1 MSSSVEAGTRRAPYA
16 MTHREI
22 LEAMVGLL
30 AALFT
35 ALLST
40 TIVSTALP
48 TIIGALEGSQTA
60 YAWVITAALLSN
72 AASTPIWGKFA
83 DLFNKKLLVQS
94 AIVIFVVGSIIAG
107 VAGNVPVLLVA
118 RVIQGI
124 GMGGL
129 TALAVAIIGSIVA
142 PRERGR
148 YSGYMGAVM
157 AVSMS
162 GGPILGGIIV
172 DSSLGWRWCFFVCV
186 PLAVIALVLLQ
197 RTLRLPTERKDGVSI
212 DWLGAAL
219 LTGGVSVLLIW
230 VSFAGKA
237 GYYAWFSRE
246 SALYVA
252 AGVLL
257 LLATVWVES
266 RAESPIIP
274 LPIITERTTGLAI
287 IASIAVGIGMFGA
300 TTFLGQ
306 YFQTARGY
314 SPTRAGVLTIPLVLG
329 MLVASTGSGQ
339 LITRFGKWKGFVVA
353 GGALLVVGFGLL
365 STIDHATNLWLV
377 GTYITIVG
385 LGVGMM
391 MQNLVLAVQN
401 TVSVHSIGAASSSVA
416 FFRTFGGAI
425 GVSVLGSVLATRVS
439 ELSAEGFAKL
449 GVQTR
454 SPGGSNL
461 NLNALPTPI
470 ATIVRAAYGD
480 ATGRIFL
487 IAAAATV
494 VALVA
499 TALLPNRPL
508 RRTIDIDPALD
519 PTTKKSPLQDNP
531 TATDGMAALDAELA
545 VLAES
550 SWDENQLWEGAER
563 VLSEPEPVPAASVG
577 RHASVAQNGHRVYQV
592 DASSQAGLSTGG
604 LPGSDF
610 DGGALGGRVHREDGR
625 PVPGAVLTLIDQG
638 GRQVA
643 RASSAADGGYAISA
657 PEVGGYVLIAS
668 AIGHQPAA
676 VNVSVGPRPQR
687 LDVTLVG
694 AGELSGVV
702 RTAGHGVPLSGAT
715 VTLTDLRGEVVGA
728 AVTGVDGTYVC
739 HGVVSG
745 VYTLVAVAEHMRPS
759 ATTLTVPD
767 SGVLRHDIELA
778 AMAVLAGS
786 AWTDGGRAVPDV
798 LVSVFDAAGEV
809 TAITRTD
816 ENGCYVV
823 TDLLEGQYTVIARG
837 YPPVTGQVTVSGG
850 EVAYDV
856 RLGYG
861 LGDR

>member
-1 MSSSVEAGTRRAPYA
+1 MSNSVDAGTGRTPVA
-16 MTHREI
+16 MTHRQI
-22 LEAMVGLL
+22 LEAMTGLL

-40 TIVSTALP
+40 TIVATALP
-48 TIIGALEGSQTA
+48 TIIGDLEGSQTA
-60 YAWVITAALLSN
+60 YAWVITTALLAN

-94 AIVIFVVGSIIAG
+94 AIVIFVIGSVIAG
-107 VAGNVPVLLVA
+107 VAGNVPMLLAA

-129 TALAVAIIGSIVA
+129 TALVVAIIGSIVS

-162 GGPILGGIIV
+162 GGPILGGVIV
-172 DSSLGWRWCFFVCV
+172 DSPLGWRWCFFVCV

-219 LTGGVSVLLIW
+219 MTAGVSVLLIW

-237 GYYAWFSRE
+237 DYYAWFSRE
-246 SALYVA
+246 SALYV
-252 AGVLL
+252 GVGVVL
-257 LLATVWVES
+257 LLATLLVES
-266 RAESPIIP
+266 RAKSPIIP
-274 LPIITERTTGLAI
+274 LSIVTERTTGLAI

-306 YFQTARGY
+306 YFQTSRGY
-314 SPTRAGVLTIPLVLG
+314 SPTVAGVLTIPMVAG

-339 LITRFGKWKGFVVA
+339 LITRFGKWKAFVVT

-377 GTYITIVG
+377 GTYIAVVG

-401 TVSVHSIGAASSSVA
+401 TVSVHNIGAASSSVA

-439 ELSAEGFAKL
+439 ELSTEGFAKI
-449 GVQTR
+449 GVTT
-454 SPGGSNL
+454 SSSGGSNL
-461 NLNALPTPI
+461 NLHGLPAPI

-487 IAAAATV
+487 IAAGAAV
-494 VALVA
+494 VALLA
-499 TALLPNRPL
+499 TAWLPNRPL
-508 RRTIDIDPALD
+508 RSTIDIDPALD
-519 PTTKKSPLQDNP
+519 PTAKESASQDNP
-531 TATDGMAALDAELA
+531 TDAGAMAALDAELA

-550 SWDENQLWEGAER
+550 RWEQDPVWEGAER
-563 VLSEPEPVPAASVG
+563 VLSESELVPASAG
-577 RHASVAQNGHRVYQV
+577 RAPVDQNGHRAYQV
-592 DASSQAGLSTGG
+592 DASAQSAPSPRELS
-604 LPGSDF
+604 GSGIGRGAV
-610 DGGALGGRVHREDGR
+610 DGHVRREDGH
-625 PVPGAVLTLIDQG
+625 PLPGAVLTLIDQR

-643 RASSAADGGYAISA
+643 RASSAADGGFAISA
-657 PEVGGYVLIAS
+657 PESGAHVLIVS
-668 AIGHQPAA
+668 AMGHQPTA
-676 VNVSVGPRPQR
+676 VNVSVGQR
-687 LDVTLVG
+687 TQPMDLTLVG
-694 AGELSGVV
+694 SGELSGVV
-702 RTAGHGVPLSGAT
+702 RTAVHGSPLSGAT
-715 VTLTDLRGEVVGA
+715 VTVTDMRGEVVGA
-728 AVTGVDGTYVC
+728 AVTGGDGAYLC

-745 VYTLVAVAEHMRPS
+745 VYTLVAAAEHMRPS
-759 ATTLTVPD
+759 AITLTVPD
-767 SGVLRHDIELA
+767 SGVLRHDIELT

-786 AWTDGGRAVPDV
+786 ARADGERAVPDV
-798 LVSVFDAAGEV
+798 LVTVLDSAGEV
-809 TAITRTD
+809 AASVRTD
-816 ENGCYVV
+816 ENGRYVV
-823 TDLLEGQYTVIARG
+823 TDLLEGQYTVVARG
-837 YPPVTGQVTVSGG
+837 YPPVTGQVTVTGG
-850 EVAYDV
+850 EAAYDV
-856 RLGYG
+856 RLGHE

>member
-1 MSSSVEAGTRRAPYA
+1 MSNSVEAGTRQAPVA
-16 MTHREI
+16 MTHRQI
-22 LEAMVGLL
+22 LEAMTGLL

-40 TIVSTALP
+40 TIVATALP
-48 TIIGALEGSQTA
+48 TIIGDLEGSQTA
-60 YAWVITAALLSN
+60 YAWVITTALLAN

-94 AIVIFVVGSIIAG
+94 AIVIFVIGSVIAG
-107 VAGNVPVLLVA
+107 VAGNVPMLLAA

-129 TALAVAIIGSIVA
+129 TALVVAIIGSIVS

-162 GGPILGGIIV
+162 GGPILGGVIV
-172 DSSLGWRWCFFVCV
+172 DSPLGWRWCFFVCV

-219 LTGGVSVLLIW
+219 MTAGVSVLLIW

-237 GYYAWFSRE
+237 DYYAWFSRE
-246 SALYVA
+246 SALYV
-252 AGVLL
+252 GVGVVL
-257 LLATVWVES
+257 LLATLLVES
-266 RAESPIIP
+266 RAKSPIIP
-274 LPIITERTTGLAI
+274 LSIVTERTTGLAI

-306 YFQTARGY
+306 YFQTSRGY
-314 SPTRAGVLTIPLVLG
+314 SPTVAGVLTIPMVAG

-339 LITRFGKWKGFVVA
+339 LITRFGKWKAFVVT

-377 GTYITIVG
+377 GTYIAVVG

-401 TVSVHSIGAASSSVA
+401 TVSVHNIGAASSSVA

-439 ELSAEGFAKL
+439 ELSTEGFAKI
-449 GVQTR
+449 GVTT
-454 SPGGSNL
+454 SSSGGSNL
-461 NLNALPTPI
+461 NLHGLPAPI

-487 IAAAATV
+487 IAAGAAV
-494 VALVA
+494 VALLA
-499 TALLPNRPL
+499 TAWLPNRPL
-508 RRTIDIDPALD
+508 RSTIDIDPALD
-519 PTTKKSPLQDNP
+519 PTAKESASQDNP
-531 TATDGMAALDAELA
+531 TDADAMAALDAELA
-545 VLAES
+545 VLADSRWEE
-550 SWDENQLWEGAER
+550 DRVWEGAER
-563 VLSEPEPVPAASVG
+563 VLSESELVPASAG
-577 RHASVAQNGHRVYQV
+577 RAPVDQNGHRAYQV
-592 DASSQAGLSTGG
+592 DASAQSAPSTRELS
-604 LPGSDF
+604 GSGIG
-610 DGGALGGRVHREDGR
+610 GGAVDGHVRREDGH
-625 PVPGAVLTLIDQG
+625 PLPGAVLTLIDQR

-657 PEVGGYVLIAS
+657 PESGGHVLIVS
-668 AIGHQPAA
+668 AMGHQPTA
-676 VNVSVGPRPQR
+676 VNVSVGQR
-687 LDVTLVG
+687 TQRMDLTLVG
-694 AGELSGVV
+694 SGELSGVV
-702 RTAGHGVPLSGAT
+702 RTAVQGSPLSGAT
-715 VTLTDLRGEVVGA
+715 VTVTDMRGEVVGA
-728 AVTGVDGTYVC
+728 AVTGGDGAYLC

-745 VYTLVAVAEHMRPS
+745 IYTLVAAAEHMRPS
-759 ATTLTVPD
+759 AITLTVPD
-767 SGVLRHDIELA
+767 SGVLRHDIELT

-786 AWTDGGRAVPDV
+786 ARADGERAVPDV
-798 LVSVFDAAGEV
+798 LVTVLDSAGEV
-809 TAITRTD
+809 AASVRTD
-816 ENGCYVV
+816 ENGRYVV
-823 TDLLEGQYTVIARG
+823 TDLVEGQYTVVARG
-837 YPPVTGQVTVSGG
+837 YPPVTGQVTVTGG
-850 EVAYDV
+850 EAAYDV
-856 RLGYG
+856 RLGHE